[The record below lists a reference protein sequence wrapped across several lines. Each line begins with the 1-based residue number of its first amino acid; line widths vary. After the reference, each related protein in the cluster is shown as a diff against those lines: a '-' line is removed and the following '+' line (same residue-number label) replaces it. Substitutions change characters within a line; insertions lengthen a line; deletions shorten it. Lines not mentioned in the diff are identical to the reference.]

1 VKKQPGQSHV
11 VGVLGDTRGRLLS
24 ELCAQPRTAA
34 ELAAV
39 VNTSANA
46 VRVHLDG
53 LSAAGLVVYR
63 VERRGVGKPT
73 HVYSLT
79 AAAEYL
85 LSVAYAPA
93 LKAILDRLRMHLNG
107 GLRPM
112 LREAG
117 VALAESVLAESRQK
131 PSVAAAVGVLRDLG
145 APAEVEKNNGRQTIR
160 GACCPLGAATRTHPE
175 LCGFIEGAL
184 TFAGGVAMTERC
196 QHGEHPRCA
205 FVIGEPQPNL
215 TSEDFALFV

>member
-1 VKKQPGQSHV
+1 VKKQPGQSHIA
-11 VGVLGDTRGRLLS
+11 GVFGDPRGRLLS
-24 ELCAQPRTAA
+24 ELCAKPRTAA
-34 ELAAV
+34 ELAAAV
-39 VNTSANA
+39 GTSANA

-53 LSAAGLVVYR
+53 LRGAGLVAYR

-79 AAAEYL
+79 TAAEYL

-93 LKAILDRLRMHLNG
+93 LNAILDRLRLQLNG

-117 VALAESVLAESRQK
+117 VALAKSALTQSRQK
-131 PSVAAAVGVLRDLG
+131 PSVSTAVGLLRNLG
-145 APAEVEKNNGRQTIR
+145 ASAAVEKNNGQQTIR

-175 LCGFIEGAL
+175 LCGFVEGAL
-184 TFAGGVAMTERC
+184 TFAGGVPMTERC
-196 QHGEHPRCA
+196 QHGEQPRCA
-205 FVIGEPQPNL
+205 FVIGEQRP
-215 TSEDFALFV
+215 S